1 MQRHGSEATLPK
13 QALPNQALPPPVFDT
28 AQIVSQMISKVV
40 SNV

>member
-1 MQRHGSEATLPK
+1 MQRHGSEAALPN
-13 QALPNQALPPPVFDT
+13 QALPKQALPPPVFDT